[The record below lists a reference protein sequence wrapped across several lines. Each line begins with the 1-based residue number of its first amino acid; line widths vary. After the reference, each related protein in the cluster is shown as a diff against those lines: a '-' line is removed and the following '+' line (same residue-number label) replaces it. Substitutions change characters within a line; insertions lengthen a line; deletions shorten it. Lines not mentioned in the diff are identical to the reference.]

1 MGGRT
6 WQITYHNKKKKRT
19 TYSLPYSK
27 SPGQVY
33 PWRSAGPKPLAF
45 LAMRSTPGRFT
56 VRDGDRLVLELKHD
70 YIIITTRLRKGCVDM
85 N

>member
-6 WQITYHNKKKKRT
+6 WQIAYHDKKKRT

-33 PWRSAGPKPLAF
+33 PWRGAGPKPLAF
-45 LAMRSTPGRFT
+45 LAMRGAPGRFT

-70 YIIITTRLRKGCVDM
+70 YIIIQPGCERGVLT
-85 N
+85 